1 LVWFGLVWF
10 GLVWFA
16 MDIPF
21 AYLRKNYLAETYDGS
36 SEADPSKINLY
47 FEIMS
52 NIPNN
57 QYILQVLS

>member
-1 LVWFGLVWF
+1 
-10 GLVWFA
+10 

-47 FEIMS
+47 FENFSQI
-52 NIPNN
+52 IKN
-57 QYILQVLS
+57 QYIRQVF